1 MMIKRISVFLV
12 VLKLSVFS
20 VFAQQEFN
28 HPRGIITQ
36 KEVHEIREKV
46 KREPFKTWFE
56 KMEFTTVQAEK
67 ELDIT
72 DPYQSVFL
80 AQKQAQLYV
89 LTEEEIWAEKCWQT
103 LQYVIRDSIYYNEP
117 ISRGLTR
124 ATQLFGT
131 AVCYDFCYHAWNEN
145 RRKEVA
151 EKLFQTMLTVNSNM
165 GFSANYAM
173 ESNWNGV
180 RWGSALLAALV
191 YDDLEGK
198 YDRNP
203 ALPFIWDIQKRLKDH
218 IERNIFPGGWSAE
231 SLSYHV
237 YNWSFI
243 APAMTALQNSSDNPV
258 FELKNYAPHAV
269 RTLWGW
275 SSASVAIPHPGGRTT
290 QPDLSD
296 DDPQGSYLLT
306 AFGLRLYPENQIPAI
321 KWMHDYLLDVERI
334 DDKRGNLFYSV
345 CWYPEK
351 IPAQNPEGLG
361 WLTFTDESYGVSVWR
376 NRFQDEND
384 IVVAFNAPIK
394 RVSGHKG
401 PDNLTFRIIGNGNI
415 WVTGAG
421 RTGEIAGQTNLFPSK
436 PLVGEKE
443 PKGPQESHSFK
454 TWKEGDRFF
463 ASAEGSSLGVK
474 NHKRNIEVGFQNE
487 NGAVIKI
494 NDSSENG
501 KIWRLNT
508 PEFNEVEVLEN
519 GFILVSP
526 NGSKMKVTA
535 PADQIKG
542 EISVTKVKYGGSTS
556 EHNRGIGFG
565 DQYWQFNK
573 AVDIPCDGNL
583 HVKIEI
589 NIG

>member
-1 MMIKRISVFLV
+1 MMIKRISVFLI
-12 VLKLSVFS
+12 VLNLAVFT

-36 KEVHEIREKV
+36 KEVQQIREKL
-46 KREPFKTWFE
+46 KIEPFKTWFE
-56 KMEFTTVQAEK
+56 KMKLTTVQAEK
-67 ELDIT
+67 ELDIS
-72 DPYQSVFL
+72 DPYQPVYL
-80 AQKQAQLYV
+80 AQKQAQLYI
-89 LTEEEIWAEKCWQT
+89 LTENETWADKCWQT
-103 LQYVIRDSIYYNEP
+103 LQNVIHDSIYFNEP

-131 AVCYDFCYHAWNEN
+131 AICYDFCFNAWNGN
-145 RRKEVA
+145 QRKEVA

-165 GFSANYAM
+165 GFSANYAL

-203 ALPFIWDIQKRLKDH
+203 ALPFTWDIQKRLKDH
-218 IERNIFPGGWSAE
+218 IGRNVFPGGWSAE

-243 APAMTALQNSSDNPV
+243 APAMAALQNSSNNPV
-258 FELKNYAPHAV
+258 FELENYALNAV

-275 SSASVAIPHPGGRTT
+275 SAASVSIPHPGGRTT

-306 AFGLRLYPENQIPAI
+306 AFGLRLYPENQVPAI
-321 KWMHDYLLDVERI
+321 KWMHDYLLDAERI
-334 DDKRGNLFYSV
+334 SDDRGFLFYSV
-345 CWYPEK
+345 CWYPDK
-351 IPAQNPEGLG
+351 ISAQNPEELG
-361 WLTFTDESYGVSVWR
+361 WLTFTDETYGVAVWR
-376 NRFQDEND
+376 NRFRDEND
-384 IVVAFNAPIK
+384 IVVAFNAPLK
-394 RVSGHKG
+394 RISGHKG
-401 PDNLTFRIIGNGNI
+401 PDNLAFRVIWKGNI

-421 RTGEIAGQTNLFPSK
+421 RTGEIAGQTNLFPAK
-436 PLVGEKE
+436 PSVKEKE
-443 PKGPQESHSFK
+443 PDGPQESRLFK

-474 NHKRNIEVGFQNE
+474 NHKRKIEVGFQNE
-487 NGAVIKI
+487 NTAVIKI

-508 PEFNEVEVLEN
+508 PEFNAVEIIEN
-519 GFILVSP
+519 GFLLTAP
-526 NGSKMKVTA
+526 NGSTMKVTV
-535 PADQIKG
+535 PVEQVTG
-542 EISVTKVKYGGSTS
+542 EISVSKINYGGSTS
-556 EHNRGIGFG
+556 QHNRGIGFG
-565 DQYWQFNK
+565 DRYWGFNT
-573 AVDIPCDGNL
+573 AIDIPCEGNL
-583 HVKIEI
+583 DVKIGLNEE
-589 NIG
+589 